1 MGNVQKSFKDSELE
15 REYEEKEY
23 PRLWPEE
30 CKYIQVAQK
39 RESLYKRWKTKTQKT
54 NRKARSVCQRCQEK
68 ARMVSHGYFLLGIQ
82 VR

>member
-15 REYEEKEY
+15 REYGEKEY

-54 NRKARSVCQRCQEK
+54 NRKPGVCARDAKRRQEWSAMDIFFWEFK
-68 ARMVSHGYFLLGIQ
+68 
-82 VR
+82 